1 MVKHIIL
8 WTLKDEFSTDEKDK
22 IKLGIKEGLESL
34 TGRIPGLVDIKVNIS
49 GLESS
54 TVDLMHNHWLSFSL
68 AVYGLKVLQWIL
80 CLILHLK
87 MKQH

>member
-34 TGRIPGLVDIKVNIS
+34 TGRIPGLVDIKVNR
-49 GLESS
+49 
-54 TVDLMHNHWLSFSL
+54 
-68 AVYGLKVLQWIL
+68 GLKVLQWIL
-80 CLILHLK
+80 CLILRLK